1 MADSKSSKKQEKK
14 GQSSDR
20 LPFEPKGSKKSAKA
34 AKSPSLPKKKK
45 SEKART
51 SREDGIPDVVS
62 KRMAKRMAIFCGVP
76 TLMGLATLPTSYF
89 LITNEIVDLPNTAV
103 LLFSLL
109 CLGLSVLGLSYGVIS
124 ASWDEGKPGT
134 VLGIEEFQLNL
145 GRLVENW
152 KERS

>member
-1 MADSKSSKKQEKK
+1 MADSKSSKKTDKK

-20 LPFEPKGSKKSAKA
+20 LPFEPKGSKKSAKT

-45 SEKART
+45 NKKPQS
-51 SREDGIPDVVS
+51 SREGGIPEEVS

-76 TLMGLATLPTSYF
+76 TLLGLATLPTSYF

-109 CLGLSVLGLSYGVIS
+109 CLGLSVVGLSYGVVS
-124 ASWDEGKPGT
+124 ASWDEGNPGT
-134 VLGIEEFQLNL
+134 LLGIEEFQLNL
-145 GRLVENW
+145 KRLVESW